1 MISDAGIV
9 AIVVLIVL
17 LIERDLLRTWLAG
30 RRDFRWQVLDIAAA
44 PLFVVFIAIV
54 TARLVELAQ

>member
-17 LIERDLLRTWLAG
+17 LIQRDVLRTWLAG
-30 RRDFRWQVLDIAAA
+30 RRDFRWKVLDIAAA
-44 PLFVVFIAIV
+44 PLFVVFIVIV

>member
-1 MISDAGIV
+1 MISDASIV

-17 LIERDLLRTWLAG
+17 LIQRDVLRTWLAG
-30 RRDFRWQVLDIAAA
+30 RRDFRWKVLDIAAA
-44 PLFVVFIAIV
+44 PLFVVFVVIV